1 MGYYIDFSKITLDKF
16 KMMLE
21 STYLLPSQQI
31 LKDKMDSRFEVIKS
45 QDINNLEQLKQALKN
60 KNKINSFSKE
70 TSLPVD
76 YLTVLRRVIKSYHP
90 TPRKIK
96 DFIEL
101 SKETKDKLE
110 NIGIK
115 TTPQLYDKLAAKV
128 DRNTLKKEL
137 DVDDEEILLLA
148 KLADVSRLR
157 YVNPAFAT
165 LLVNSD
171 YDTVSNIR
179 NADYQEL
186 YKELVRINED
196 KKFYKGRINLKD
208 MKFLVNDTEH
218 LSLDV
223 EY

>member
-76 YLTVLRRVIKSYHP
+76 YLTVLRRVINSYHP

>member
-1 MGYYIDFSKITLDKF
+1 MGYYINFSKITLDKF

-76 YLTVLRRVIKSYHP
+76 YLTVLRRVINSYHP

-110 NIGIK
+110 NMDIK

-128 DRNTLKKEL
+128 DRNTMKKEL

>member
-70 TSLPVD
+70 TSLPDD
-76 YLTVLRRVIKSYHP
+76 YLTVLRRVINSYHP

-101 SKETKDKLE
+101 NKETKDKLE
-110 NIGIK
+110 NMGIK

-148 KLADVSRLR
+148 KIADVSRLR
-157 YVNPAFAT
+157 YVNPSFAT

>member
-76 YLTVLRRVIKSYHP
+76 YLTVLRRVINSYHP

-115 TTPQLYDKLAAKV
+115 TTPQLYDKLAAKKS
-128 DRNTLKKEL
+128 RNTLKKEL
-137 DVDDEEILLLA
+137 NVDDEEILLLA
-148 KLADVSRLR
+148 KLTDVSRLR